1 MWFSLSTSSSRDVDQ
16 CFKNVLAGNI
26 LSLFRNMSR
35 VGQSHEKEWSGE
47 NAKQEK
53 GDKGILNLR
62 K

>member
-35 VGQSHEKEWSGE
+35 VGQSHEKRMERGE
-47 NAKQEK
+47 SEARE
-53 GDKGILNLR
+53 R
-62 K
+62 R